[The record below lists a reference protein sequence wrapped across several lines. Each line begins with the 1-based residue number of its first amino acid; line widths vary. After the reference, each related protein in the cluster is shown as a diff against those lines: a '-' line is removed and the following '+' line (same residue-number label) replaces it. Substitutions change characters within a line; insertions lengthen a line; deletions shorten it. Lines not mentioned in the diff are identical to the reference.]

1 MAPTDSELVARCL
14 QQDEYAW
21 QLLVERHSHRILN
34 IAFQFTGRREEAEDL
49 AQEIFL
55 RVFRSLRRFDLNTV
69 FLPWLVRVSRN
80 LCIDE
85 YRSRAREKASL
96 TGDEPDPERT
106 ADPGAGPLRSLES
119 REVEGRVRRG
129 LDQLSEE
136 LRVALILRDLQGLS
150 YAEIAQSLEVPE
162 GTVKSRIHRARIELA
177 EILSREPGGADSGKM
192 KMMKILDPGERGT
205 SGEPA

>member
-1 MAPTDSELVARCL
+1 MAPTDNELVVRCL

-21 QLLVERHSHRILN
+21 QLLVERHSHRVLN

-55 RVFRSLRRFDLNTV
+55 RVYRSLRRFDLGTS

-96 TGDEPDPERT
+96 LGEEPDPERT
-106 ADPGAGPLRSLES
+106 PDHRPGPLRELEEKEPADWDES
-119 REVEGRVRRG
+119 ARPHLENF
-129 LDQLSEE
+129 LTLHTP
-136 LRVALILRDLQGLS
+136 
-150 YAEIAQSLEVPE
+150 YA
-162 GTVKSRIHRARIELA
+162 GTLPQ
-177 EILSREPGGADSGKM
+177 SREPTEEEIALALTRRGKPTWM
-192 KMMKILDPGERGT
+192 EEDFKGLLTTLGCAGYGWLRPEGLRRELERMAK
-205 SGEPA
+205 ERR

>member
-1 MAPTDSELVARCL
+1 MALTDNELVMRCL

-55 RVFRSLRRFDLNTV
+55 RVYRSLRRFDLTTS

-85 YRSRAREKASL
+85 YRSRARERASL
-96 TGDEPDPERT
+96 VGEEPDPERT
-106 ADPGAGPLRSLES
+106 ADPKTRPAEQPGGQRARTTRPEGAGKAAGGTENGP
-119 REVEGRVRRG
+119 
-129 LDQLSEE
+129 DT
-136 LRVALILRDLQGLS
+136 QGSAGAFLH
-150 YAEIAQSLEVPE
+150 
-162 GTVKSRIHRARIELA
+162 GDC
-177 EILSREPGGADSGKM
+177 GGAG
-192 KMMKILDPGERGT
+192 
-205 SGEPA
+205 AA

>member
-1 MAPTDSELVARCL
+1 MAPTDNELVVRCL

-21 QLLVERHSHRILN
+21 QLLVERHSHRVLN

-55 RVFRSLRRFDLNTV
+55 RVYRSLRRFDLSTS

-96 TGDEPDPERT
+96 LGEEPDPERT
-106 ADPGAGPLRSLES
+106 PDHRPGPLRDLE
-119 REVEGRVRRG
+119 EKELEETVRRG
-129 LDQLSEE
+129 LEKLSGE
-136 LRVALILRDLQGLS
+136 LRTALILRDLQGLS
-150 YAEIAQSLEVPE
+150 YAEIAEALELPE
-162 GTVKSRIHRARIELA
+162 GTVKSRIHRGRLELA
-177 EILSREPGGADSGKM
+177 QILSREPAQGGGPRQGPAA
-192 KMMKILDPGERGT
+192 GEKGVKR
-205 SGEPA
+205 

>member
-1 MAPTDSELVARCL
+1 LAPTDNELVVRCL

-21 QLLVERHSHRILN
+21 QLLVERHSHRVLN

-55 RVFRSLRRFDLNTV
+55 RVYRSLRRFDLSTS

-96 TGDEPDPERT
+96 LGEEPDPERT
-106 ADPGAGPLRSLES
+106 PDHRPGPLRDLE
-119 REVEGRVRRG
+119 EKELEETVRRG
-129 LDQLSEE
+129 LEKLSGE
-136 LRVALILRDLQGLS
+136 LRTALILRDLQGLS
-150 YAEIAQSLEVPE
+150 YAEIAEALELPE
-162 GTVKSRIHRARIELA
+162 GTVKSRIHRGRLELA
-177 EILSREPGGADSGKM
+177 QILSREPAQGGGPRQGPAA
-192 KMMKILDPGERGT
+192 GEKGVKR
-205 SGEPA
+205 